1 MLPAALAALLVGCR
15 FEPSGAVPDD
25 GRPPVPPDVAVDAA
39 PPDAPPPDANT
50 DRDGDTIRDMDDNC
64 PNVSNTD
71 QADCDGD
78 GIGDACDI
86 KADGPDADGD
96 MVSDVCD
103 NCPTVSNLDQLAE
116 RDDDEVGDACDPQP
130 DQDGDTIAYFSGFDG
145 DSGGERPAGWSLASG
160 TGLVDGRWRVVDGKL
175 VHDAGDEPSILYLG
189 GQTVPTDVI
198 VEARFSVSSFVSDGS
213 EPVAFIGLLARYTNG
228 LASGGEDTGYLCQ
241 LEQGTGDP
249 TATVRIEGL
258 PDIEGGVDNAPWS
271 GQLTQSYTIKLNQI
285 GIAGSGS
292 ISRCTVT
299 PPAPL
304 ILESV
309 RVDDIPGPA
318 SGSIALR
325 TLRIGVAFDYIVV
338 YGLGTSASASIT
350 ATPSLHHPAP

>member
-1 MLPAALAALLVGCR
+1 MLPAALAALAGCR
-15 FEPSGAVPDD
+15 FEPVGVVPVDGA
-25 GRPPVPPDVAVDAA
+25 PPPPDVSV
-39 PPDAPPPDANT
+39 DAPPPDANP
-50 DRDGDTIRDMDDNC
+50 DRDMDTILDEVDNC
-64 PNVSNTD
+64 PNVANTEQD
-71 QADCDGD
+71 DCDGD
-78 GIGDACDI
+78 DIGDACDI

-103 NCPTVSNLDQLAE
+103 NCPTVDNLDQLDV
-116 RDDDEVGDACDPQP
+116 RDADEVGDACDPQP

-145 DSGGERPAGWSLASG
+145 DSGGQLPEGWSLASG
-160 TGLVDGRWRVVDGKL
+160 TGLVDGRWRVEDGKL
-175 VHDAGDEPSILYLG
+175 VHDAGDEPSILYLSG
-189 GQTVPTDVI
+189 PTVPTDVI
-198 VEARFSVSSFVSDGS
+198 VEARFSVSSFVSGGS
-213 EPVAFIGLLARYTNG
+213 EPAFIGMLARYTNG
-228 LASGGEDTGYLCQ
+228 LAIGGEDIGYLCQ

-271 GQLTQSYTIKLNQI
+271 GELDQSYTIKHNQI
-285 GIAGSGS
+285 GMAGNGS

-299 PPAPL
+299 PPDPL
-304 ILESV
+304 IAESV

-338 YGLGTSASASIT
+338 YGVGTAASASVT
-350 ATPSLHHPAP
+350 ASPSAYHPAP